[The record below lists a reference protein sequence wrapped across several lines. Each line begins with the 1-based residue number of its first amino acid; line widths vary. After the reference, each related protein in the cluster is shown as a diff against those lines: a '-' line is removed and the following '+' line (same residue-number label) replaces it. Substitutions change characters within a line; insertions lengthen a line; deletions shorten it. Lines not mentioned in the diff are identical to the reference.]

1 MFAPFPLKVAWSG
14 ISLIPLLSFQVS
26 QITEEK
32 SHATSKLNVLTR
44 TVQEKDQR
52 MRVAKKELE
61 EMKSK
66 YKGLEE
72 EKPRQV
78 SEKRDETHI
87 IMVHKT
93 NSASII

>member
-1 MFAPFPLKVAWSG
+1 MPILPS
-14 ISLIPLLSFQVS
+14 QVS

-66 YKGLEE
+66 YKELEE

-78 SEKRDETHI
+78 SEKRDKIHI
-87 IMVHKT
+87 IIVHIT
-93 NSASII
+93 NSASIIRDDYW